1 MALSK
6 ELDVTV
12 ENMLGLHA
20 RPAAML
26 VRKAMGF
33 KSDIFLEKDGERINA
48 KSIMGI
54 MGFAACKGT
63 VLKIIADGEDA
74 GEALDSL
81 AGLFKDKFGED

>member
-1 MALSK
+1 MSK

-12 ENMLGLHA
+12 ENLLGLHA

-26 VRKAMGF
+26 VRQAMGF
-33 KSDIFLEKDGERINA
+33 QAEIFLEKDGDKVNA

-63 VLKIIADGEDA
+63 IIKIIADGSDA
-74 GEALDSL
+74 DQAVDAL
-81 AGLFKDKFGED
+81 AKLFKDKFGEE

>member
-1 MALSK
+1 MTK

-12 ENMLGLHA
+12 ENVLGLHA

-26 VRKAMGF
+26 VRQAMGF
-33 KSDIFLEKDGERINA
+33 QSEISLEKDGERVNA

-63 VLKIIADGEDA
+63 IIKIIADGADA
-74 GEALDSL
+74 DDAVQAL
-81 AGLFKDKFGED
+81 AKLFIDKFGEE

>member
-1 MALSK
+1 MSK

-12 ENMLGLHA
+12 ENLLGLHA

-33 KSDIFLEKDGERINA
+33 KSDIFLEKDGERVNA

-54 MGFAACKGT
+54 MGFAACKGS
-63 VLKIIADGEDA
+63 VIKIIANGADA
-74 GEALDSL
+74 SEAADSL
-81 AGLFKDKFGED
+81 AALFKDKFGED

>member
-1 MALSK
+1 MSK

-12 ENMLGLHA
+12 ENVLGLHA

-26 VRKAMGF
+26 VRQAMGF
-33 KSDIFLEKDGERINA
+33 QAAISLEKDGETVNA

-63 VLKIIADGEDA
+63 VIRITADGSDEDQA
-74 GEALDSL
+74 AAAL
-81 AGLFKDKFGED
+81 AKLFKDKFGEE

>member
-6 ELDVTV
+6 ELNVTV

-33 KSDIFLEKDGERINA
+33 KSEIFLEKDGERINA

>member
-1 MALSK
+1 MSK

-12 ENMLGLHA
+12 ENVLGLHA

-26 VRKAMGF
+26 VRQAMGF
-33 KSDIFLEKDGERINA
+33 QSDISLEKDGERVNA

-63 VLKIIADGEDA
+63 LIKIIADGADA
-74 GEALDSL
+74 DQAVEAL
-81 AGLFKDKFGED
+81 AKLFKDKFGEE

>member
-1 MALSK
+1 MSK

-12 ENMLGLHA
+12 ENLLGLHA

-33 KSDIFLEKDGERINA
+33 KSDIFLEKDGERVNA

-54 MGFAACKGT
+54 MMLAAGRGS
-63 VLKIIADGEDA
+63 IITIRTEGKRDKAALNAIVQLIEERF
-74 GEALDSL
+74 GEA
-81 AGLFKDKFGED
+81 E